1 MASGL
6 HAKSNISATRGR
18 IDLSFFL
25 FESYNAQ
32 VSSPKFSALYD
43 ISNFKKCRPTFEPPS
58 GRFIDNHLHIMI
70 CKYYIVYCKYY
81 IVYK

>member
-43 ISNFKKCRPTFEPPS
+43 ISNLKKCRSTFKTLPLRKVYRYLPS
-58 GRFIDNHLHIMI
+58 YVNRLGAQD
-70 CKYYIVYCKYY
+70 
-81 IVYK
+81 